1 MNETILLLALAIG
14 AAAALYS
21 SVGHGGA
28 SAYIA
33 LMALAGLAP
42 DEIRPAALILNI
54 LVAGLGAFRYLRAGR
69 FEWNVFWPLA
79 ITAIPAAFLTG
90 RIDVPAEVFRPLLA
104 AALAAAAVRYLVWP
118 QIDAVKPSVAPPKII
133 ALPVGLAL
141 GALAGLTGIGGG
153 VYLSPLLVFA
163 GWSDPQRATGI
174 AACFIV
180 VNSIAGLAGR
190 ASSLSLL
197 PAYLPWLALAAIA
210 GALAGTAWSLKG
222 LDRRGVLRVLG
233 VVLGLAAAALAT

>member
-1 MNETILLLALAIG
+1 MEQIYLLALAIG

-54 LVAGLGAFRYLRAGR
+54 LVAGLGAIRYVRAKR
-69 FEWNVFWPLA
+69 FSWAVFWPLA
-79 ITAIPAAFLTG
+79 ITAIPASFLAG
-90 RIDVPAEVFRPLLA
+90 RIEIPEHLYRPLLA
-104 AALAAAAVRYLVWP
+104 AALGAAAVRYLVWP
-118 QIDAVKPSVAPPKII
+118 QIDAIKPSAAPPKIL
-133 ALPVGLAL
+133 ALPAGAAL

-153 VYLSPLLVFA
+153 VYLSPLLVYA
-163 GWSDPQRATGI
+163 GWADAQRATGI
-174 AACFIV
+174 ASLFIV

-190 ASSLSLL
+190 TASFAHL
-197 PAYLPWLALAAIA
+197 PPYLALLAAA
-210 GALAGTAWSLKG
+210 AALGAIVGTTVSLKR
-222 LDRRGVLRVLG
+222 LDKRGILRVLG
-233 VVLGLAAAALAT
+233 AVLGIAAISLVA